1 MNGTE
6 EAVGDEGVEKRL
18 RSQAHWIYVESA
30 IAALILT
37 VLSFYFAS
45 VLSEAARSSEGLS
58 LEQAADFLIRH
69 GYVLLFGWVLL
80 EQMGLPI
87 PAVPL
92 LIAAGALTRAG
103 KMNLTFAVVLAFIA
117 VILADLFWYSLG
129 RYRGGRILKLL
140 CRISLEPDSCVR
152 RTENLF
158 VRHGVHSLLV
168 AKFIPGLNTAAPS
181 LAGVFRMPVRRFMIF
196 DSLGGLFW
204 VVTFTSLGLIFSDQL
219 EQIAVRALSWG
230 GWAIAVLAGSLA
242 AYILWKFIQRQRFLR
257 RLRIA
262 RITPKELM
270 DKLMAGENISI
281 VDLRQPMDIEA
292 FPQMIP
298 GALRIAMEEI
308 EERHGEDSPGSR
320 RRPLLLVT
328 QRSDQRPGGAAAA
341 SQGNHQGSTA
351 RRRDRC
357 LASVRFPIRYR
368 KSRQE
373 TRCPLRKGQFA
384 TITLLRYS
392 HLSNTPSD
400 PL

>member
-1 MNGTE
+1 VALAARGARKMNGSE
-6 EAVGDEGVEKRL
+6 ESVGDEGVEKRL
-18 RSQAHWIYVESA
+18 RSRARWIYVESA

-37 VLSFYFAS
+37 ALSFFFAN
-45 VLSEAARSSEGLS
+45 VFTEAARSSKDLS

-69 GYVLLFGWVLL
+69 GYAVLFGWVLL

-87 PAVPL
+87 PAAPL
-92 LIAAGALTRAG
+92 LIAAGALARAG
-103 KMNLTFAVVLAFIA
+103 KMNLTFALALALIA

-168 AKFIPGLNTAAPS
+168 AKFVPGLNTAAPS
-181 LAGVFRMPVRRFMIF
+181 LAGIFRMPVRRFMIF
-196 DSLGGLFW
+196 DFLGALLW
-204 VVTFTSLGLIFSDQL
+204 VVSVTSLGLIFSDQL
-219 EQIAVRALSWG
+219 KQIALRWS
-230 GWAIAVLAGSLA
+230 GWLVAVLAGSLA
-242 AYILWKFIQRQRFLR
+242 AYVLWKFIQRRRFIR

-270 DKLMAGENISI
+270 DKLRAGETISI

-308 EERHGEDSPGSR
+308 EERHAEIP
-320 RRPLLLVT
+320 
-328 QRSDQRPGGAAAA
+328 
-341 SQGNHQGSTA
+341 
-351 RRRDRC
+351 RDRDVVLYC
-357 LASVRFPIRYR
+357 S
-368 KSRQE
+368 
-373 TRCPLRKGQFA
+373 
-384 TITLLRYS
+384 
-392 HLSNTPSD
+392 
-400 PL
+400 

>member
-6 EAVGDEGVEKRL
+6 EPVGDEGVEKRL
-18 RSQAHWIYVESA
+18 RSQAHWIYAESA

-37 VLSFYFAS
+37 VLSCYFAS
-45 VLSEAARSSEGLS
+45 LWTEAVYYSQSLS

-69 GYVLLFGWVLL
+69 GYAVLFGWVLL

-87 PAVPL
+87 PAAPL
-92 LIAAGALTRAG
+92 LIAAGALARAG
-103 KMNLTFAVVLAFIA
+103 KMNLTFAVALAFVA

-158 VRHGVHSLLV
+158 VRRGVHALLV
-168 AKFIPGLNTAAPS
+168 AKFVPGLNTAAPS
-181 LAGVFRMPVRRFMIF
+181 LAGVFRMPVRRFLIF
-196 DSLGGLFW
+196 DSLGGFLW
-204 VVTFTSLGLIFSDQL
+204 VVTVISLGLIFSEQL
-219 EQIAVRALSWG
+219 EEIALRWG
-230 GWAIAVLAGSLA
+230 GWLVAVLAGGLA
-242 AYILWKFIQRQRFLR
+242 AYVLWKFIQRRRFLR

-270 DKLMAGENISI
+270 DKLTAKENISI

-308 EERHGEDSPGSR
+308 EERHGEIP
-320 RRPLLLVT
+320 
-328 QRSDQRPGGAAAA
+328 
-341 SQGNHQGSTA
+341 
-351 RRRDRC
+351 RDRDVVLYC
-357 LASVRFPIRYR
+357 S
-368 KSRQE
+368 
-373 TRCPLRKGQFA
+373 
-384 TITLLRYS
+384 
-392 HLSNTPSD
+392 
-400 PL
+400 

>member
-1 MNGTE
+1 VALAARGARKMNGSE
-6 EAVGDEGVEKRL
+6 ESVGDEGVEKRL
-18 RSQAHWIYVESA
+18 RSRARWIYVESA

-37 VLSFYFAS
+37 ALSFFFAN
-45 VLSEAARSSEGLS
+45 VLTEAARSSKDLS

-69 GYVLLFGWVLL
+69 GYAVLFGWVLL

-87 PAVPL
+87 PAAPL
-92 LIAAGALTRAG
+92 LIAAGALARAG
-103 KMNLTFAVVLAFIA
+103 KMNLTFALALALIA

-168 AKFIPGLNTAAPS
+168 AKFVPGLNTAAPS
-181 LAGVFRMPVRRFMIF
+181 LAGIFRMPVRRFMIF
-196 DSLGGLFW
+196 DFLGALLW
-204 VVTFTSLGLIFSDQL
+204 VGSVTSLGLIFSDQL
-219 EQIAVRALSWG
+219 EQIALRWS
-230 GWAIAVLAGSLA
+230 GWLVAVLAGSLA
-242 AYILWKFIQRQRFLR
+242 AYVLWKFIQRRRFIR

-270 DKLMAGENISI
+270 DKLRAGETISI

-308 EERHGEDSPGSR
+308 EERHAEIP
-320 RRPLLLVT
+320 
-328 QRSDQRPGGAAAA
+328 
-341 SQGNHQGSTA
+341 
-351 RRRDRC
+351 RDRDVVLYC
-357 LASVRFPIRYR
+357 S
-368 KSRQE
+368 
-373 TRCPLRKGQFA
+373 
-384 TITLLRYS
+384 
-392 HLSNTPSD
+392 
-400 PL
+400 

>member
-6 EAVGDEGVEKRL
+6 EFVGDEGVEKRL

-37 VLSFYFAS
+37 VLSFYVAS
-45 VLSEAARSSEGLS
+45 VWSEAVHYSQGLT

-69 GYVLLFGWVLL
+69 GYAVLFGWVLL
-80 EQMGLPI
+80 EQMALPI
-87 PAVPL
+87 PAAPL
-92 LIAAGALTRAG
+92 LIAAGALASAG
-103 KMNLTFAVVLAFIA
+103 KMNLTFAVALAFIA

-158 VRHGVHSLLV
+158 VRHGVHALLV
-168 AKFIPGLNTAAPS
+168 AKFVPGLNTAAPS
-181 LAGVFRMPVRRFMIF
+181 LAGIFRMPVRRFMIF
-196 DSLGGLFW
+196 DSLGAFFW
-204 VVTFTSLGLIFSDQL
+204 VVTVTSLGLIFSEQL
-219 EQIAVRALSWG
+219 EEIALRWG
-230 GWAIAVLAGSLA
+230 GWLVAVLAGSLA
-242 AYILWKFIQRQRFLR
+242 AYVLWKFIQRRRFLR

-270 DKLMAGENISI
+270 DKLTAGETISI

-308 EERHGEDSPGSR
+308 EDRHGEIP
-320 RRPLLLVT
+320 
-328 QRSDQRPGGAAAA
+328 
-341 SQGNHQGSTA
+341 
-351 RRRDRC
+351 RDRDVVLYC
-357 LASVRFPIRYR
+357 S
-368 KSRQE
+368 
-373 TRCPLRKGQFA
+373 
-384 TITLLRYS
+384 
-392 HLSNTPSD
+392 
-400 PL
+400 

>member
-1 MNGTE
+1 VALAARGARKMNGSE
-6 EAVGDEGVEKRL
+6 ESVGDEGVEKRL
-18 RSQAHWIYVESA
+18 RYRARWIYVESA

-37 VLSFYFAS
+37 ALSFFFAN
-45 VLSEAARSSEGLS
+45 VLTEAARSSKDLS

-69 GYVLLFGWVLL
+69 GYAVLFGWVLL

-87 PAVPL
+87 PAAPL
-92 LIAAGALTRAG
+92 LIAAGALARAG
-103 KMNLTFAVVLAFIA
+103 KMNLTFALALALIA

-168 AKFIPGLNTAAPS
+168 AKFVPGLNTAAPS
-181 LAGVFRMPVRRFMIF
+181 LAGIFRMPVRRFMIF
-196 DSLGGLFW
+196 DFLGALLW
-204 VVTFTSLGLIFSDQL
+204 VVSVTSLGLIFSDQL
-219 EQIAVRALSWG
+219 KQIALRWS
-230 GWAIAVLAGSLA
+230 GWLVAVLAGSLA
-242 AYILWKFIQRQRFLR
+242 AYVLGKFIQRRRFIR

-270 DKLMAGENISI
+270 DKLRAGETISI

-308 EERHGEDSPGSR
+308 EERHAEIP
-320 RRPLLLVT
+320 
-328 QRSDQRPGGAAAA
+328 
-341 SQGNHQGSTA
+341 
-351 RRRDRC
+351 RDRDVVLYC
-357 LASVRFPIRYR
+357 S
-368 KSRQE
+368 
-373 TRCPLRKGQFA
+373 
-384 TITLLRYS
+384 
-392 HLSNTPSD
+392 
-400 PL
+400 

>member
-1 MNGTE
+1 VALAARGARKMNGSE
-6 EAVGDEGVEKRL
+6 ESVGDEGVEKRL
-18 RSQAHWIYVESA
+18 RSRARWIYVESA

-37 VLSFYFAS
+37 ALSFFFAN
-45 VLSEAARSSEGLS
+45 VLTEAARSSKDLS

-69 GYVLLFGWVLL
+69 GYAVLFGWVLL

-87 PAVPL
+87 PAAPL
-92 LIAAGALTRAG
+92 LIAAGALARAG
-103 KMNLTFAVVLAFIA
+103 KMNLTFALALALIA

-168 AKFIPGLNTAAPS
+168 AKFVPGLNTAAPS
-181 LAGVFRMPVRRFMIF
+181 LAGIFRMPVRRFMIF
-196 DSLGGLFW
+196 DFLGALLW
-204 VVTFTSLGLIFSDQL
+204 VVSVTSLGLIFSDQL
-219 EQIAVRALSWG
+219 KQIALRWS
-230 GWAIAVLAGSLA
+230 GWLVAVLAGSLA
-242 AYILWKFIQRQRFLR
+242 AYVLGKFIQRRRFIR

-270 DKLMAGENISI
+270 DKLRAGETISI

-308 EERHGEDSPGSR
+308 EERHAEIP
-320 RRPLLLVT
+320 
-328 QRSDQRPGGAAAA
+328 
-341 SQGNHQGSTA
+341 
-351 RRRDRC
+351 RDRDVVLYC
-357 LASVRFPIRYR
+357 S
-368 KSRQE
+368 
-373 TRCPLRKGQFA
+373 
-384 TITLLRYS
+384 
-392 HLSNTPSD
+392 
-400 PL
+400 